1 MTDKTPERIAIPD
14 LQKKLELSK
23 KLVIIDVREPE
34 ELAETGII
42 PGAIHV
48 PMKQLESRMDEFPKN
63 AELVFYCGGGGRGS
77 RAAAAFLNAGY
88 KNAQFCGL
96 RDWKKQGLPTGKPPK

>member
-14 LQKKLELSK
+14 LQKKLKTSK
-23 KLVIIDVREPE
+23 KLVLIDVREPK

-48 PMKQLESRMDEFPKN
+48 PMKQLEKRIDDFQKE
-63 AELVFYCGGGGRGS
+63 ADLVFY
-77 RAAAAFLNAGY
+77 
-88 KNAQFCGL
+88 
-96 RDWKKQGLPTGKPPK
+96 